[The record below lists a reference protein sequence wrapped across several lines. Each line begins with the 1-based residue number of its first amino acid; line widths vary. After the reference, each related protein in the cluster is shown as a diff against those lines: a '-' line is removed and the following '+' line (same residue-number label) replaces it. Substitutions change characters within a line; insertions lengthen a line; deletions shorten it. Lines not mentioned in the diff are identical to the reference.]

1 MGSGCFAVTTRGDT
15 MSSELSAFFAMH
27 AECVARCAEIER
39 DGAPYPWER
48 VNAIEDSRVGPL
60 GYRIVWRDCHG
71 VRHVEEHKRENV

>member
-1 MGSGCFAVTTRGDT
+1 MNGY
-15 MSSELSAFFAMH
+15 LSAFFAMNS
-27 AECVARCAEIER
+27 ECSARCAEIER